1 MTCIGRYTGEDNTP
15 SVVVVVVVAS
25 HFPRQADDVGE
36 ISLQMSASET
46 EGDRA

>member
-25 HFPRQADDVGE
+25 NFPRQADDVGE
-36 ISLQMSASET
+36 IYRMPANET